1 MAKGKSSKKG
11 TASLEEV
18 KLDRS
23 IGLLGGISLVI
34 GGVIGMGIYA
44 LIAEIGAQV
53 GSTLWLAFVIA
64 MAISI
69 IGVIP
74 IIQIASALPRAGA
87 GYLYASRLLNP
98 LMGTIASW
106 WVILGGSCSTAFV
119 ALGLAG
125 YIKPLVPWDI
135 SIQMLA
141 IILPILFVILYL
153 FGLKIATWIQV
164 IFAAVLI
171 IILLV
176 YGIKGT
182 SVYGLH
188 FSTTLP
194 QGVGGLIL
202 ASILSYSVCMGFQVI
217 AEMGEEMK
225 NAKKNI
231 PLSLL
236 IGGGIVLVI
245 YIIVGTVFTNSVP
258 YEPEAIRSMTAP
270 LRDSGESFLSPFF
283 VTALS
288 FGALAAGLTSFNAGA
303 IALPREL
310 FSQARDGIMPQFIG
324 KISRLSKSPY
334 NAVIVFFA
342 IVVFLILLNDDID
355 FYGVMAAVGLLLMT
369 ALISIAALRLPK
381 KYPDQFKNAYFR
393 LPVVILWIIAILS
406 IITCIGFASLV
417 VFTEIPVAGLIYVI
431 FTAAV
436 IVFYF
441 IRVWWIKRQGIDWKA
456 KTARLPGFDEK

>member
-1 MAKGKSSKKG
+1 MAKTKSGKKKV
-11 TASLEEV
+11 ASMEEFR
-18 KLDRS
+18 LDRS
-23 IGLLGGISLVI
+23 IGLLGGISLII
-34 GGVIGMGIYA
+34 GGVIGMGIYV

-53 GSTLWLAFVIA
+53 GSTLWLAFLIA
-64 MAISI
+64 MVISI

-98 LMGTIASW
+98 LLGTVASW
-106 WVILGGSCSTAFV
+106 WTVLGGSCLTAMV

-125 YIKPLVPWDI
+125 YIKPFIPWDI

-141 IILPILFVILYL
+141 VTLPIIFVVLYL
-153 FGLKIATWIQV
+153 FGLKLATWIQV
-164 IFAAVLI
+164 IFAAALI

-194 QGVGGLIL
+194 QGIGGLIL

-225 NAKKNI
+225 DAKKNI

-236 IGGGIVLVI
+236 IGGAIVLVI
-245 YIIVGTVFTNSVP
+245 YIIVGTVFINSVP
-258 YEPEAIRSMTAP
+258 YDPDTISGMTAP
-270 LRDSGESFLSPFF
+270 LRVSGESFLSPFLL
-283 VTALS
+283 TALS

-303 IALPREL
+303 IAIPREL
-310 FSQARDGIMPQFIG
+310 FGQARDGIMPPFLG
-324 KISRLSKSPY
+324 KINKLSGSPY

-342 IVVFLILLNDDID
+342 IVVFLIILSDDID
-355 FYGVMAAVGLLLMT
+355 FYGVMAAVGILLMT
-369 ALISIAALRLPK
+369 SLISVAALRLPK
-381 KYPDQFKNAYFR
+381 KFPKRFKDAYFR
-393 LPVVILWIIAILS
+393 LPIAILWIIAILS
-406 IITCIGFASLV
+406 VITCLAFASLV
-417 VFTEIPVAGLIYVI
+417 VFTGVPSAGLIYVI

-436 IVFYF
+436 VIFYF
-441 IRVWWIKRQGIDWKA
+441 VRVWWLKRQGVDWKA
-456 KTARLPGFDEK
+456 RIAKLPGFDEK